1 MARILIVECM
11 QEISSFNPVASTYSD
26 FAIQHGEEMLVQA
39 GLNTA
44 VGGALEAFQLA
55 SGIDVQPVISARAGS
70 AGPLSAQGWEQLS
83 SEITRAIK
91 TAADDS
97 EEPVAGIYFSMHGAM
112 GSEGE
117 LDPEGALLQAA
128 RDVVGPKAAVVVS
141 LDLHGILTERMLR
154 HIDALA
160 IYHTYPHVD
169 FADTGARAARLLV
182 DIVQSKIDPVIAR
195 VSVPA
200 LVRGE
205 ETLTASGCYGD
216 IIRTIQKLERDGQA
230 VAGGFLIG
238 NPFTDVPELASQA
251 VIVTN
256 GDAEGAAREATALAR
271 AFWPHRRRIQA
282 DLVPID
288 TAIAEAKRMK
298 GPVIFTDAADAT
310 SSGASGDSAKILGA
324 LVEADYPGTVL
335 APLVD
340 RPAAEAAHQAGTG
353 ATIDVALGGSLDKR
367 FKPVRL
373 TAEVRM
379 LSDGKA
385 ALETSGHALD
395 AGPSALLVA
404 GNLTILVMSRAVSL
418 FDRAMFFAHDC
429 DPKHFDLIVV
439 KSPYCEYHMFD
450 EWSERNFNVDAPGS
464 TSADV
469 AALGHINC
477 RRPMF
482 PIDDDFEF
490 DPVAETYR
498 RER

>member
-1 MARILIVECM
+1 
-11 QEISSFNPVASTYSD
+11 
-26 FAIQHGEEMLVQA
+26 
-39 GLNTA
+39 
-44 VGGALEAFQLA
+44 
-55 SGIDVQPVISARAGS
+55 
-70 AGPLSAQGWEQLS
+70 
-83 SEITRAIK
+83 
-91 TAADDS
+91 
-97 EEPVAGIYFSMHGAM
+97 
-112 GSEGE
+112 
-117 LDPEGALLQAA
+117 
-128 RDVVGPKAAVVVS
+128 
-141 LDLHGILTERMLR
+141 
-154 HIDALA
+154 
-160 IYHTYPHVD
+160 
-169 FADTGARAARLLV
+169 
-182 DIVQSKIDPVIAR
+182 
-195 VSVPA
+195 
-200 LVRGE
+200 
-205 ETLTASGCYGD
+205 
-216 IIRTIQKLERDGQA
+216 
-230 VAGGFLIG
+230 
-238 NPFTDVPELASQA
+238 VPELASQA

-439 KSPYCEYHMFD
+439 KSPYCEYQMFD